1 MAEALL
7 KRDYKLV
14 SGLYLFIII
23 QSREV
28 KIYMNVQ
35 CIYIV
40 EKKHVHLSL
49 MFEIPELYHRFMF
62 DICIP
67 CQYADSHIFAARC
80 KTLSPPPLLRQ
91 SYISFIDM
99 KKFQRPN

>member
-7 KRDYKLV
+7 KRGYKLV

-49 MFEIPELYHRFMF
+49 MFEIPELYHWFMF
-62 DICIP
+62 DIRIP
-67 CQYADSHIFAARC
+67 CQYGDSHIFAARC
-80 KTLSPPPLLRQ
+80 KTPSPPPSTETKLHFLHR
-91 SYISFIDM
+91 
-99 KKFQRPN
+99 